1 MAFPANASDR
11 VVVVGAGIA
20 GLSAAL
26 HLAHLPVTLI
36 AQARFGLEAAT
47 AWAQGGLAAALGP
60 DDAPELHAADTLAA
74 GTGLSEPGTAR
85 AVAHAAPSCIE
96 WLERL
101 GVAFDRE
108 ANGGFALGLEAA
120 HGRRRIVHAE
130 GDGAGRI
137 VLDRLAWAVRAAP
150 SIDVMENVRA
160 IELILHD
167 GAVAGLRCARSDGP
181 VVVLP
186 TRRVVLATGGIGGLY
201 AHTTNPLA
209 AVGSGVALAARAGA
223 VLRDLEFVQFHPT
236 AIATGADPMPLAT
249 EAVRGEG
256 AVLVNGRCER
266 FMAEVPG
273 AELAPRDVVA
283 RAIFAQLAS
292 GETVFLDARAAL
304 GQRFATCFP
313 SVAALCGK
321 VGLDPGRDLIP
332 VRPAAH
338 YHMGG
343 VKVDRRGRAS
353 IEGLWACGEVA
364 STGLHGANRLASN
377 SLIESLAFA
386 RWVAEDI
393 LGTASTVRADL
404 ASPPPLAQTKAS
416 PACDTA
422 MDGYAMSMTDIRVLM
437 TKRVGVVREARG
449 LQEAIRLLSRR
460 VTGAPGSNS
469 DPALVALLVATA
481 AFARRESR
489 GAHFRSD
496 HPALGTVRHT
506 EMTLASALAAAAA
519 LQGKDGASS
528 LQDVA

>member
-36 AQARFGLEAAT
+36 AQARLGLEAAT

-85 AVAHAAPSCIE
+85 AVARAAPGCIE

-101 GVAFDRE
+101 GVPFDRE
-108 ANGGFALGLEAA
+108 ADGGFALGLEAA

-137 VLDRLAWAVRAAP
+137 VLDRLAWAVRAAR

-167 GAVAGLRCARSDGP
+167 GAIAGLRCAP

-256 AVLVNGRCER
+256 AVLVNGRRER

-273 AELAPRDVVA
+273 AELAPRDAVA
-283 RAIFAQLAS
+283 RAIFAQLAA

-304 GQRFATCFP
+304 GQRFAHRFP

-321 VGLDPGRDLIP
+321 VGLDPARDLIP

-386 RWVAEDI
+386 HWVAEDI
-393 LGTASTVRADL
+393 LGTDSTVRADF
-404 ASPPPLAQTKAS
+404 ASPPPLAQSKAS
-416 PACDTA
+416 PACDTDT
-422 MDGYAMSMTDIRVLM
+422 DGHAMSMTDIRVLM
-437 TKRVGVVREARG
+437 TKRVGVVREACG

-496 HPALGTVRHT
+496 HPALGTIRHT